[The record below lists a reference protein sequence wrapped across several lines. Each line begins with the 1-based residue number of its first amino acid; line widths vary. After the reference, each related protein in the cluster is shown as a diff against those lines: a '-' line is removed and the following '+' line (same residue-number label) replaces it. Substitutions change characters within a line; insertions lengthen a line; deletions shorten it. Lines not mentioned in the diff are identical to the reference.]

1 MLESLESR
9 IAEFTT
15 RIDQLPETRE
25 PPPTTLQI
33 LGRSQQERD
42 WQRLLFYFLS
52 PDKAHGL
59 GTDLLEQV
67 LAALAE
73 REDVNFTFS
82 RFALTDIDIETEVRT
97 SNGRRP
103 DAVIWSGEDWFLCF
117 ELKLGASEGTAQTSD
132 YVAADAFTSIEL
144 AKSDVPPDGHHYVY
158 LAPDEASPPTADAF
172 VSVAWEWIKSQ
183 LRAFLNDG
191 YGAYPARTTDQLTDF
206 VDTID
211 RELRM
216 TEYQEN
222 QQEKARLYFEYYDEI
237 KEAADAFDT
246 QWAAFANNWGRQLV
260 EYMDVGEPVE
270 FSALRDSDV
279 ALDIDVP
286 AGDDER
292 WVFQQGDTDWAGLY
306 KRGWWLG
313 KDEFSPIYAQAE
325 DKNDVRITFYHRLE
339 KNREQVIRDNELQL
353 TLTHGTGNGDEFM
366 YTFRDKLN
374 EKVDASDAAIPSG
387 VSVAGTRAM
396 PLAVTYEIPIGEYDD
411 MFDAYIVALADA
423 FSELVLDNR
432 DLIAIIDETFEET
445 LAVFD

>member
-1 MLESLESR
+1 VSESLESR
-9 IAEFTT
+9 IAEFTN
-15 RIDQLPETRE
+15 RIGQLPVTRE

-67 LAALAE
+67 LSALAD
-73 REDVNFTFS
+73 REDVDFTFS
-82 RFALTDIDIETEVRT
+82 RFALTDIEIETEVRT

-103 DAVIWSGEDWFLCF
+103 DAVIWLSEDWFLCF
-117 ELKLGASEGTAQTSD
+117 ELKLGAAEGTAQTSD
-132 YVAADAFTSIEL
+132 YVAADAFTSIDL
-144 AKSDVPPDGHHYVY
+144 AKADVPSDGHHYVY
-158 LAPDEASPPTADAF
+158 LAPGDASPPTADAF
-172 VSVAWEWIKSQ
+172 VSVSWEWIKSQ

-206 VDTID
+206 IDTID

-237 KEAADAFDT
+237 REAAEAFET
-246 QWAAFANNWGRQLV
+246 QWAAFATDWGRRLV
-260 EYMDVGEPVE
+260 TRLDVGNPVE
-270 FSALRDSDV
+270 FSGLPDSDV
-279 ALDIDVP
+279 ALDIGIPD
-286 AGDDER
+286 GDDER
-292 WVFQQGDTDWAGLY
+292 WVLRQGDTDWAGLY
-306 KRGWWLG
+306 KRGWWLHQ
-313 KDEFSPIYAQAE
+313 DDFSPIYAQAE

-339 KNREQVIRDNELQL
+339 KNRDQVIRDNELQL
-353 TLTHGTGNGDEFM
+353 TLTHGTGNGDQFM
-366 YTFRDKLN
+366 YTFRDKLKD
-374 EKVDASDAAIPSG
+374 KVNASDATIPSA

-396 PLAVTYEIPIGEYDD
+396 PLTVTYDIPIGEYDD
-411 MFDAYIVALADA
+411 VFDAYIVALADA
-423 FSELVLDNR
+423 FHELVIDNR
-432 DLIAIIDETFEET
+432 DLIAIIDETFEES